1 MAKRRKDPLLEAL
14 REGRSYTW
22 TVPEGG
28 NLASMRK
35 AIKHGQTLTM
45 SPITNLVEPQVG
57 DLVLVKWHEGD
68 IFHIVGAIQNNQ
80 YLIVNS
86 LGKVNGWV
94 GRQEILGKITDVL
107 EPEPRPAVPA
117 LLEQLD
123 GIYLAFIE
131 QEQLA
136 FEDGQ
141 RLLFIVDDLQ
151 WYAKRIGTEQW
162 DVMPRDNVWSFH
174 QNLWRLV
181 RQSKTSLEKEEHNVD
196 KLIDNGKRCV
206 GWACEIVQ
214 KFIADGQGTG

>member
-1 MAKRRKDPLLEAL
+1 MSRRRKDPLLEAL
-14 REGRSYTW
+14 QEGRSYTW

-45 SPITNLVEPQVG
+45 SPVTSFVELQVG
-57 DLVLVKWHEGD
+57 DFVLVKWHEGD
-68 IFHIVGAIQNNQ
+68 IFHIVGDIQNDQ

-94 GRQEILGKITDVL
+94 EKKEILGKITEIL
-107 EPEPRPAVPA
+107 EPEPCPSVPN
-117 LLEQLD
+117 LLEQLE
-123 GIYLAFIE
+123 GTYFEVIE

-141 RLLFIVDDLQ
+141 RLLFIVDDLH
-151 WYAKRIGTEQW
+151 WYSKRIGAEQW
-162 DVMPRDNVWSFH
+162 DTMPRDNIWSFH

-181 RQSKTSLEKEEHNVD
+181 RQATKALEHEEHNTRELTD
-196 KLIDNGKRCV
+196 QGKQCV
-206 GWACEIVQ
+206 GLASEIAQ
-214 KFIADGQGTG
+214 FLENAGINKK